1 MSNLEKIQKGM
12 RVFQILSKI
21 VLVFAI
27 VGVALTSIAA
37 VLVAADISLL
47 FGGVTSGICLLLLAM
62 VMRYGAELEQKTKGG
77 KI

>member
-47 FGGVTSGICLLLLAM
+47 FGGVTPGICLLLLAM

>member
-12 RVFQILSKI
+12 RVLQILSKI

-47 FGGVTSGICLLLLAM
+47 FGGVITLF
-62 VMRYGAELEQKTKGG
+62 
-77 KI
+77 